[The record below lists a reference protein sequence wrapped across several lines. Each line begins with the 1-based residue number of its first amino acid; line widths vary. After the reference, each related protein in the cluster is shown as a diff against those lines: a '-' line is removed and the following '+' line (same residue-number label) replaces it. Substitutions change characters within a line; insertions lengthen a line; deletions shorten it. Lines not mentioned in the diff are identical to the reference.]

1 MLLWLQANL
10 GSIAV
15 IIVLACIVALIIHS
29 MRKDRK
35 QGKCSC
41 GGSCSSC
48 GGCSGCAMSGKC
60 HG

>member
-35 QGKCSC
+35 QGKRSC
-41 GGSCSSC
+41 GGNCSTC
-48 GGCSGCAMSGKC
+48 GGC
-60 HG
+60 H